1 MRERAHILHTSGSL
15 ALLGSLSASEDDLY
29 SEKTHFCALRAGGA
43 REAGFFF
50 MDRFLLSRRF
60 QRGITRPW
68 EGLGSVFSS
77 PGTQGHRDP
86 EREKRHYQNIYIDE
100 LLGCVIVSKVI
111 KLHASTFA

>member
-1 MRERAHILHTSGSL
+1 MKCRFDVAYVVNKTR
-15 ALLGSLSASEDDLY
+15 LS
-29 SEKTHFCALRAGGA
+29 ALRARGV

-77 PGTQGHRDP
+77 TGTDP
-86 EREKRHYQNIYIDE
+86 EREKRHYQNIYIDAM
-100 LLGCVIVSKVI
+100 V
-111 KLHASTFA
+111 